1 MTNDEL
7 RELNK
12 VGYIDVSLPQESTI
26 TSDKYYLGCPPNTF
40 TSCDL
45 CPLYTDNDLCVATS
59 SALTPTQLCWL
70 KYAKPELFL

>member
-12 VGYIDVSLPQESTI
+12 VGYIDVSLPEESII
-26 TSDKYYLGCPPNTF
+26 TSDKYYLACPPNTF
-40 TSCDL
+40 ISCDL
-45 CPLYTDNDLCVATS
+45 CPLYANNALCESTS
-59 SALTPTQLCWL
+59 STLTPAQLRWL